1 LEIHHQFQIFN
12 KGDWVLDVGA
22 GVNYAWTDL
31 ALKLVGDETNTFK
44 VISNDLLD
52 LKKNRENNFFVRGD
66 IND

>member
-1 LEIHHQFQIFN
+1 
-12 KGDWVLDVGA
+12 VLDVGA